1 MKTPKKRVCV
11 VGLGQF
17 GWELAVNFSQVAEV
31 LAIDNDQSVVN
42 RIADRVHSAVVMDA
56 RDFKSLASV
65 VSADFDEAVV
75 AMSENMEVSILAV
88 LHLKKIGVPR
98 VHAKARNRDHATILE
113 AVGADNIIFPE
124 RDTARRLVRQVLN
137 PDLLDYVPISEEYS
151 VMQVTPPPEFRGRTL
166 QDLDLRR
173 HLGVFVIAMRDP
185 ESERTIF
192 LPGPDAVVQE
202 KMVLVVIGRPEDVD
216 AMPSHAKERS
226 EKAPARA
233 VARAE
238 DTATAQGAGDTEARE
253 KDKGQTDD
261 ASG

>member
-1 MKTPKKRVCV
+1 MKASKKRVCV

-31 LAIDNDQSVVN
+31 LVIDTDQSVVN

-88 LHLKKIGVPR
+88 LHLKRIGVAR
-98 VHAKARNRDHATILE
+98 VHAKARNRDHATILA

-124 RDTARRLVRQVLN
+124 RDTARRLVQQVLN

-173 HLGVFVIAMRDP
+173 HLGVFVIAMREP
-185 ESERTIF
+185 ESDRTIF

-202 KMVLVVIGRPEDVD
+202 NMVLVVIGRPEDVD
-216 AMPSHAKERS
+216 RMRSHARTNGERPAGAAPKTASTPQTGAEESAQS
-226 EKAPARA
+226 EG
-233 VARAE
+233 AE
-238 DTATAQGAGDTEARE
+238 GKSEESQG
-253 KDKGQTDD
+253 
-261 ASG
+261 